1 MGTKREREWYRK
13 FQEGTFLIRGWQ
25 SRKKEILEAIPT
37 TEKET
42 VDELL
47 GKLGEKIGK
56 EWARNRHVRRIDTA
70 TLQKWGERL
79 RKSQKKGS
87 DMLVAEIRELDTK
100 VDEIIA

>member
-1 MGTKREREWYRK
+1 MSTKHEREWYRK

-25 SRKKEILEAIPT
+25 SRKKEILGAIPA

-47 GKLGEKIGK
+47 DKLGEKIGK
-56 EWARNRHVRRIDTA
+56 EWARARHIRRIDTA
-70 TLQKWGERL
+70 TLQQWGERL